1 MCLIAMAWGVSAQ
14 YPLVIASNRDEFYAR
29 PTAPLAEWTTPEGH
43 TIYSGR
49 DLRDGGTWLGFAQS
63 GRFAMLTN
71 VRNPTAPMPAAA
83 RSRGA
88 LVMDWLTSSHD
99 AAAWCHTLNPSAY
112 AGFNLIIGDWT
123 RQACH
128 YVSNQ
133 HLVSSPEDLKL
144 NTPVAQWNIAG
155 AATENVAN
163 GLPIPLQR
171 GQTVG
176 LSNAALNT
184 PWPKTLHLVGALGK
198 ALGDASSPIALPDLQ
213 EALQRAL
220 LDEQVAA
227 VDRLPHTGV
236 PAQQELALSS
246 VFVRYP
252 FDQPTYGTRTSLVAV
267 LSAQQRLH
275 LLETTHPLA
284 QHHGGQVA
292 HSLDWP
298 L

>member
-29 PTAPLAEWTTPEGH
+29 PTAPLAQWTTAEGH

-49 DLRDGGTWLGFAQS
+49 DLKDGGTWLGFAQS

-71 VRNPTAPMPAAA
+71 VRNPNALVPAAP

-88 LVMDWLTSSHD
+88 LVMDWLTSGHD
-99 AAAWCHTLNPSAY
+99 AAAWCDALQPAAY

-123 RQACH
+123 RQQCH

-133 HLVSSPEDLKL
+133 LGAFSARNVDANQP
-144 NTPVAQWNIAG
+144 PAPWNIAG
-155 AATENVAN
+155 AATQNEAAGV
-163 GLPIPLQR
+163 PIPIPS
-171 GQTVG
+171 GQIVG

-184 PWPKTLHLVGALGK
+184 QWPKTLRLVGALGD
-198 ALGDASSPIALPDLQ
+198 ALGAGSGEALPDLQ

-220 LDEQVAA
+220 LDEQAA
-227 VDRLPHTGV
+227 PGDQLPQTGV
-236 PAQQELALSS
+236 PAPQELALSS

-252 FDQPTYGTRTSLVAV
+252 VDQPSYGTRTSLVVV

-275 LLETTHPLA
+275 LLETTHPIA
-284 QHHGGQVA
+284 QQRGGQVA